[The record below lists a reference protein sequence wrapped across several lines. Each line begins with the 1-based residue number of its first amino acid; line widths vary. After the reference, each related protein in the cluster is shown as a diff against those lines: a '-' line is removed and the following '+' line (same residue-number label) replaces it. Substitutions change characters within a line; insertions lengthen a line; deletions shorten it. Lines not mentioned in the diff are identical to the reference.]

1 MSTTRMGRGFLRNE
15 ANSGSLRGKRAGG
28 AGVARMA
35 RNSSKETP
43 AGSSRRFSRMDWN
56 WRGAAPGGEKTE
68 GLALSDPA
76 AEAAGVGWKIGL
88 HKRLTWT
95 AEASAFLGRGAV
107 ETKTSY
113 QPKTAEASAVLRL
126 WGLADHGS
134 WSSPHVFQ
142 GAVFRERSYLA
153 SG

>member
-1 MSTTRMGRGFLRNE
+1 
-15 ANSGSLRGKRAGG
+15 
-28 AGVARMA
+28 
-35 RNSSKETP
+35 
-43 AGSSRRFSRMDWN
+43 MDWN

-126 WGLADHGS
+126 WGLADHGDGVRRTCFKALCFGNAPT
-134 WSSPHVFQ
+134 WLQ
-142 GAVFRERSYLA
+142 GSRRLQQ
-153 SG
+153 GNPGR

>member
-1 MSTTRMGRGFLRNE
+1 MC
-15 ANSGSLRGKRAGG
+15 
-28 AGVARMA
+28 
-35 RNSSKETP
+35 
-43 AGSSRRFSRMDWN
+43 
-56 WRGAAPGGEKTE
+56 WRGAAPGGEKAE

-126 WGLADHGS
+126 RELADHELEFAARVSRRCVSGTLL
-134 WSSPHVFQ
+134 P
-142 GAVFRERSYLA
+142 GFRVADAYSKGILA
-153 SG
+153 DS